1 MYHNHNNGN
10 EIELVSSFTVTAQ
23 VKFVQL
29 SENGIRAYVKT
40 GEPMDKAGSY
50 DMQGIGGQMIE
61 CVEGDFLSVWGF
73 QCSGLIESW
82 QLYSRSY

>member
-1 MYHNHNNGN
+1 MNNNHNDGN

-40 GEPMDKAGSY
+40 GEPMDKAG
-50 DMQGIGGQMIE
+50 GGQLIE
-61 CVEGDFLSVWGF
+61 CMEGDFFAVV
-73 QCSGLIESW
+73 GLPMHQPKLW
-82 QLYSRSY
+82 